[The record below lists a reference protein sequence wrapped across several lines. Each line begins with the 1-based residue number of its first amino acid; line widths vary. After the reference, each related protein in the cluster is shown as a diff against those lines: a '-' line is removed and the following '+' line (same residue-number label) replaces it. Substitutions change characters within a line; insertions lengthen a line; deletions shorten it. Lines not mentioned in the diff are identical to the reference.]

1 MSVIFILLLKILIP
15 EDSYTIIFKVI
26 ILTKF
31 VKKSKLITSI
41 SKYIIEK
48 NEFKIDIWLKIID
61 KQWTIVAFAITETIL
76 ISSWD
81 S

>member
-61 KQWTIVAFAITETIL
+61 KQWTIIASAITETIL
-76 ISSWD
+76 NSSWY